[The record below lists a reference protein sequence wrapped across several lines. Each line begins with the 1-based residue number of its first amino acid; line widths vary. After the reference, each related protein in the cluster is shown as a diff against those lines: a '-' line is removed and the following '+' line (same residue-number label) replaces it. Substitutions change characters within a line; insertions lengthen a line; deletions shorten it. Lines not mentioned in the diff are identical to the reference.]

1 MVKEFA
7 LNAIYPSSKIL
18 LFRASSAPI
27 KIQKYIAE
35 VITQERVYF
44 FFKIQELQAIVQQAI
59 SFGGDFL
66 PILPEIIEHG

>member
-7 LNAIYPSSKIL
+7 LNAVYTSSKIQM
-18 LFRASSAPI
+18 FRTSSAPI

-35 VITQERVYF
+35 IITQERVYF

-59 SFGGDFL
+59 SFGGNLL
-66 PILPEIIEHG
+66 PILPEIIENG

>member
-7 LNAIYPSSKIL
+7 LNAVYTSSKIQM
-18 LFRASSAPI
+18 FRTSSAPI

-44 FFKIQELQAIVQQAI
+44 SSRYKNCKP
-59 SFGGDFL
+59 SYNRR
-66 PILPEIIEHG
+66 